1 MISASPPEGVN
12 RPRVPFLPVTQPD
25 PAAGEPAEPTDHV
38 DTDEIPVAGGESA
51 GERAATPEPAAPPSS
66 SPTSSPT
73 IDEAHRYGED
83 DDADPV
89 VPDDPED
96 EAAAAETA
104 YAHRPRPVGL
114 VVTIAMLTVLL
125 LAASA
130 LIAYLW
136 RVSEAWEERV
146 VEMTAYSYGLG
157 EDLASERDTLTTT
170 QEQLDLVSQQ
180 LSASKDT
187 VSRLQAE
194 NAQWGDDAAYAQ
206 EQIAGL
212 QEIITD
218 ATSVANSLSRC
229 IQGHEQLAEYLA
241 NPDDLKP
248 KELRSFEASVDE
260 LCQAAADANLTF
272 QQSVA
277 P

>member
-1 MISASPPEGVN
+1 M
-12 RPRVPFLPVTQPD
+12 TD
-25 PAAGEPAEPTDHV
+25 PAAEPTDHV
-38 DTDEIPVAGGESA
+38 DTDEIPVVGAASDPSRGSLPADPVPTPGGTL
-51 GERAATPEPAAPPSS
+51 RIDAAHPF
-66 SPTSSPT
+66 
-73 IDEAHRYGED
+73 GED

-89 VPDDPED
+89 VADEDGTDDAPDV
-96 EAAAAETA
+96 AAEHA
-104 YAHRPRPVGL
+104 VAHRPRPVGL
-114 VVTIAMLTVLL
+114 LITVALLTVTL

-146 VEMTAYSYGLG
+146 IEMTEYSYGLG
-157 EDLASERDTLTTT
+157 SELADERGTLATT
-170 QEQLDLVSQQ
+170 QEQLDLVSDQ

-218 ATSVANSLSRC
+218 ATSVANSLGRC
-229 IQGHEQLAEYLA
+229 IQGHEQLAVYLA

-248 KELRSFEASVDE
+248 KELRTFEESVDE
-260 LCQAAADANLTF
+260 LCQAAADANLVF

>member
-1 MISASPPEGVN
+1 M
-12 RPRVPFLPVTQPD
+12 TQPD
-25 PAAGEPAEPTDHV
+25 PAAAHVEPSEPTDHV
-38 DTDEIPVAGGESA
+38 DTDEIPVRGGESGGA
-51 GERAATPEPAAPPSS
+51 PAASSEPAAPTSS

-89 VPDDPED
+89 VPDEPED
-96 EAAAAETA
+96 EAAAAEAA

-212 QEIITD
+212 QEIITN

-260 LCQAAADANLTF
+260 LCQAAADSNLTF